1 MTTWL
6 RIAGVATVAMCLA
19 GCGSPTEPAHDGP
32 FSLST
37 VAKATVANRASL
49 GLRTVVRDSGRWQA
63 VWSEIWGD
71 AAPALPDVDFER
83 EMVVVAT
90 ASLVCFAEVRIETV
104 ESSAGV
110 LRVGLADSGPSTTC
124 LCAAPETTFHAARLR
139 RVERAA
145 EFVARTIPPTCP

>member
-1 MTTWL
+1 MTPCL
-6 RIAGVATVAMCLA
+6 RIAGIATAAMCLA

-32 FSLST
+32 LSLAT
-37 VAKATVANRASL
+37 VAEATVANRASL
-49 GLRTVVRDSGRWQA
+49 GLRTVVRDSGRWRA
-63 VWSEIWGD
+63 VWSDLWGD

-83 EMVVVAT
+83 EMVVVAS
-90 ASLVCFAEVRIETV
+90 ASLVCFAQVRVESV
-104 ESSAGV
+104 ESSQGV

-139 RVERAA
+139 RVEGAV